1 VKNSSSFFYLVLV
14 VFCGFSSCK
23 NKLDLNAPYREI
35 PNVYAVLNPQDRLQI
50 IRINKVFLGEG
61 DANQMAKVADSVN
74 YDPGE
79 LTVTL
84 SHSSNTNTI
93 VFRDS
98 VVTTASGAFSTTQRV
113 YVSNEKL
120 ATTGIYTLT
129 IKNNITGNTF
139 TSRTTAL
146 DSVVPAWHPFTGPY
160 YPVTPGSE
168 VTSQNYIN
176 YSVLIQSY
184 SMRFNPNQAKIY
196 QMAMRLHYYDSL
208 GNGNKDFRYI
218 EYVFG
223 NQYEKDKVVSKD
235 AFNGTLVSYFKGQDL
250 LTATGNSLAKSIN
263 NTGIYGRRMY
273 KIQFFV
279 FSSTQEYLDYIEF
292 AKPSLNISQQKPLYS
307 NFDNNAAYGIFTF
320 RCRCAVSKNMDNAFI
335 TEFQRNKSTCGY
347 SFFNADLSRNTC
359 P

>member
-1 VKNSSSFFYLVLV
+1 M
-14 VFCGFSSCK
+14 
-23 NKLDLNAPYREI
+23 DLNAPYREI

-98 VVTTASGAFSTTQRV
+98 VVTTTSGAFSTTQRV

-139 TSRTTAL
+139 TSRTAAL

-160 YPVTPGSE
+160 YPVTPGTA
-168 VTSQNYIN
+168 VTPQNYIN
-176 YSVLIQSY
+176 YSTLNQLY
-184 SMRFNPNQAKIY
+184 TMRFTPNQAQIY
-196 QMAMRLHYYDSL
+196 QLAMRLHYYDSL
-208 GNGNKDFRYI
+208 GSG
-218 EYVFG
+218 
-223 NQYEKDKVVSKD
+223 SKD
-235 AFNGTLVSYFKGQDL
+235 YKYGDYSFSNLTLENKVTEKTAFFGTIKNDFSGQDIFN
-250 LTATGNSLAKSIN
+250 AIRNSLAKSEN

-320 RCRCAVSKNMDNAFI
+320 RCRCSVSKNMDNAFI